1 MTRWRVLPAYLVR
14 VAGFAFDRLEALRCS
29 RSAAATATLD
39 DEAAA
44 RRDAGASLDAA
55 LGQERYADNPAFDDP
70 VARKAFS
77 RHVKHARAF
86 ARQLSD
92 LEPPAESLREVVR
105 VIPRVAAFVD
115 QLEQTHARWRDADR
129 VFETA
134 FAEELAHTRA
144 EIRRLYQDSERLQE
158 AVFLESPEA
167 FDRIQQLIATGG
179 ARNARARQRE
189 RLAAMYAQRFC
200 AKNDTNSICGPHGL
214 AYVPSADTTA
224 PGGSPSIEI
233 AVEDARRETYFSQW
247 AAQHLLDEAVRR
259 AGDAALVTLRLNPTA
274 RVEEHAVA
282 WCVMDHDATT
292 SFRRRYARSE
302 LPPAGVRLLRA
313 LACPR
318 TEAELAA
325 LAGEL
330 ELDADELASFVGE
343 LVGAGLVLRGP
354 LLPPGLFRPLRAVAA
369 EVERW
374 APSDARNW
382 ALAEVEVI
390 DELVSAFARA
400 PLSRRLELLHQLA
413 ARFEE
418 ATGSAATRGEGR
430 HYADRS
436 LLHEDCYAEVR
447 ADLGAAR
454 TSLEG
459 TLPVLV
465 AALELPLELAR
476 ERVREWFRA
485 RFGQGVQVSALD
497 AHRAFDEDRVLETPA
512 ATPRAAALRIAIE
525 RVREAIAG
533 AAAASSGGPARL
545 SSHDLRLALAD
556 VAAPTH
562 AGYVSADVMLRR
574 LPAGGVELVL
584 GELHGFFWLPT
595 CLLDVLPPDH
605 REPVLDQMR
614 AAVREMARGL
624 PTAEC
629 VFLHTQ
635 ATDRRFPLATT
646 DLQMLVPSD
655 RPDAIDFGTLDLR
668 LVGDELE
675 FTSGGVE
682 VVPLVAYT
690 RYPFL
695 LYTSRIAPLF
705 DDFSERFFPPSL
717 LPAALRQHDAPRLV
731 LDDVVFER
739 RVWRRPA
746 GAVRAALAAANEAAL
761 FRRAHAFRRELGCDA
776 CVFVSLSGE
785 PKPVLLDFR
794 NVFLLEAFVNLL
806 DRQPDDST
814 VKISEMLPGPDE
826 LVARGPDGL
835 RTSELRM
842 GFYRV

>member
-1 MTRWRVLPAYLVR
+1 VTRWRVLPPYLVR
-14 VAGFAFDRLEALRCS
+14 VAGFAFDRLEALRCP
-29 RSAAATATLD
+29 RSAAAAATLD

-44 RRDAGASLDAA
+44 RLAAGRALDEA

-70 VARKAFS
+70 AVRKVLS

-92 LEPPAESLREVVR
+92 SAPPAESLREVAR
-105 VIPRVAAFVD
+105 VVPRVAAFVD
-115 QLEQTHARWRDADR
+115 ALAHAHARWQDAGR
-129 VFETA
+129 VFEAT
-134 FAEELAHTRA
+134 FAEELEQTRA
-144 EIRRLYQDSERLQE
+144 AIRSLYQDSERLQE
-158 AVFLESPEA
+158 SVFLESPEA
-167 FDRIQQLIATGG
+167 YDRVQQLIATGG

-214 AYVPSADTTA
+214 AYVPSADDTDV
-224 PGGSPSIEI
+224 GGSPTIAI
-233 AVEDARRETYFSQW
+233 AVEDARRQTYFSQW
-247 AAQHLLDEAVRR
+247 AAQRLLDEAVRR
-259 AGDAALVTLRLNPTA
+259 AGDAALVTLRLHPTA
-274 RVEEHAVA
+274 RVEEHSVS
-282 WCVMDHDATT
+282 WCVMDHDATST
-292 SFRRRYARSE
+292 FRRRYARSE
-302 LPPAGVRLLRA
+302 LPPAGARLLRA
-313 LACPR
+313 LARPR

-325 LAGEL
+325 LADEL
-330 ELDADELASFVGE
+330 ELDADEIASFVGE
-343 LVGAGLVLRGP
+343 LVDAGLVQRGP
-354 LLPPGLFRPLRAVAA
+354 MLPPGLFDPLRAVAA

-374 APSDARNW
+374 APSDARTW
-382 ALAEVEVI
+382 ALAEVEGVG
-390 DELVSAFARA
+390 ELVAAFAGA
-400 PLSRRLELLHQLA
+400 PLARRLELFQQLV

-418 ATGSAATRGEGR
+418 ATGDAAKRGEGR

-436 LLHEDCYAEVR
+436 LLHEDCYAEVS

-454 TSLEG
+454 ASLEG

-465 AALELPLELAR
+465 SALELPLELAR

-485 RFGQGVQVSALD
+485 RFGQGVPVPALE

-512 ATPRAAALRIAIE
+512 STPRAAALRIAIE
-525 RVREAIAG
+525 RVREAIAR
-533 AAAASSGGPARL
+533 AAAAAGSGPARL

-562 AGYVSADVMLRR
+562 AGYVSTDVMLRR

-605 REPVLDQMR
+605 RDSVLDQMR
-614 AAVREMARGL
+614 EAVRDMARDR

-655 RPDAIDFGTLDLR
+655 RPGAIDFGTLDLR

-675 FTSGGVE
+675 FLSGGE
-682 VVPLVAYT
+682 EIIPLVAYT

-739 RVWRRPA
+739 RLWRRSA
-746 GAVRAALAAANEAAL
+746 ATVRAALAADNEAAL
-761 FRRAHAFRRELGCDA
+761 FRRAQAFRRELGCDP

-785 PKPVLLDFR
+785 PKPVLLDFLD
-794 NVFLLEAFVNLL
+794 VFLLEALVNLL
-806 DRQPDDST
+806 DRQPDDAT